1 MPMTTTPTLDVRS
14 FALTVSAVQCLPEL
28 LSSPSVRA
36 MIQSL
41 LVWPV
46 FDNWVRQIPIAL

>member
-1 MPMTTTPTLDVRS
+1 
-14 FALTVSAVQCLPEL
+14 

-46 FDNWVRQIPIAL
+46 FDNWVRQISIAL